1 MQNSP
6 STHQEYSTF
15 AYWREPII
23 DIQLN
28 KQMEQ
33 QKIDEMAQ
41 VVTDAVQKDKE
52 DKVAAAVLTSAD
64 AAKAAEAEKPAEE
77 KAAWKVKQCK
87 NKIR

>member
-1 MQNSP
+1 VQNSP

-77 KAAWKVKQCK
+77 KAA
-87 NKIR
+87 

>member
-1 MQNSP
+1 VQNSP

-52 DKVAAAVLTSAD
+52 DKEDKVAAAVLTSAD

-77 KAAWKVKQCK
+77 KAA
-87 NKIR
+87 